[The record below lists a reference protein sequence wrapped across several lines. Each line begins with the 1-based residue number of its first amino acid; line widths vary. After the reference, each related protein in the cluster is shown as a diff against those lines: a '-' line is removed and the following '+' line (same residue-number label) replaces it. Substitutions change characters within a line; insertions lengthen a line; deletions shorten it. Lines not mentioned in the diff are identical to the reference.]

1 MSKTK
6 EQVHPVNEKT
16 PVEKRIYFALMN
28 HDMKE
33 YSAALQQR
41 DSERRA
47 KAAAR
52 WNSKRKTITRKT
64 TVI

>member
-1 MSKTK
+1 MPKTK
-6 EQVHPVNEKT
+6 VQVHPVNETT
-16 PVEKRIYFALMN
+16 PVEKRIYLALMR
-28 HDMKE
+28 DDLKE

-52 WNSKRKTITRKT
+52 WGSKRKTITRKT
-64 TVI
+64 SK